1 MKTPSLEKIK
11 TFLKETKV
19 EMKRVNWLTKKQTI
33 NYTIIVIVMSFSLAL
48 YLGFLD
54 YLFTS
59 ILMKLRF
66 G

>member
-1 MKTPSLEKIK
+1 MKTSALEKIK

-19 EMKRVNWLTKKQTI
+19 EMKRVNWLSKKQAI
-33 NYTIIVIVMSFSLAL
+33 NYTLIVIIMSFALAL
-48 YLGFLD
+48 YLGFFD

-59 ILMKLRF
+59 LLMKIKF

>member
-1 MKTPSLEKIK
+1 MKTVNLEKIK

-33 NYTIIVIVMSFSLAL
+33 NYTIIVIIMSFALAL
-48 YLGFLD
+48 YLGFFD

-59 ILMKLRF
+59 VLMKLRF